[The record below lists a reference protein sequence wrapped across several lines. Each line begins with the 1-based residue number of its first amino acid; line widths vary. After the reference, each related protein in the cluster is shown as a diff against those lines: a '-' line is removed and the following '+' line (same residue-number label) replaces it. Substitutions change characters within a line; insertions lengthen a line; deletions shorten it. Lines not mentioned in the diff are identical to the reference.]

1 MSRCENPL
9 VNQKRKTSYG
19 KKRWR
24 YRSRNPRSGR
34 DRFDRLCD
42 VEFAGGRRL
51 DGAGRRRRLHR
62 VADGDHRLVPGLSAV
77 RHENL
82 QSEINFRFVSVSC
95 KVRPSGALFIL
106 ENFMR
111 ILFLLFALALAG
123 AANAGGVERLKAFIA
138 GAKTAEADFTQTVAD
153 KTGRVTQQASGKM
166 AFARPG
172 KFRWDYRAP
181 YEQVIVGDGTR
192 LWLYDTDLEQVTVKP
207 LGDVIAG
214 TPAAL
219 LAGDNAIEKYFS
231 LKNAGEGDGLE
242 WLEATPK
249 TRDTTFE
256 RIRMG
261 FKGDVLVQMEL
272 FDFFGQRTTLKLSNF
287 ARNPAIAPSR
297 FTFTP
302 PKGADI
308 IGE

>member
-1 MSRCENPL
+1 M
-9 VNQKRKTSYG
+9 
-19 KKRWR
+19 
-24 YRSRNPRSGR
+24 
-34 DRFDRLCD
+34 RL
-42 VEFAGGRRL
+42 
-51 DGAGRRRRLHR
+51 
-62 VADGDHRLVPGLSAV
+62 
-77 RHENL
+77 
-82 QSEINFRFVSVSC
+82 
-95 KVRPSGALFIL
+95 
-106 ENFMR
+106 
-111 ILFLLFALALAG
+111 LFLLFALALG
-123 AANAGGVERLKAFIA
+123 SAAHAGGVERLKAFIA

-153 KTGRVTQQASGKM
+153 KNGRVSQQASGTM

-172 KFRWDYRAP
+172 KFRWDYNKP
-181 YEQVIVGDGTR
+181 YEQVIVGDGVK
-192 LWLYDTDLEQVTVKP
+192 LWLYDTDLEQVTVKT

-231 LKNAGEGDGLE
+231 LKNAGEAGGLE

-261 FKGDVLVQMEL
+261 FKGDVLMQMEL
-272 FDFFGQRTTLKLSNF
+272 FDFFGQRTTLKLTKMV
-287 ARNPAIAPSR
+287 RNPSIPASR

>member
-1 MSRCENPL
+1 
-9 VNQKRKTSYG
+9 
-19 KKRWR
+19 
-24 YRSRNPRSGR
+24 
-34 DRFDRLCD
+34 
-42 VEFAGGRRL
+42 
-51 DGAGRRRRLHR
+51 
-62 VADGDHRLVPGLSAV
+62 
-77 RHENL
+77 
-82 QSEINFRFVSVSC
+82 
-95 KVRPSGALFIL
+95 
-106 ENFMR
+106 MR
-111 ILFLLFALALAG
+111 LLFVLFVLALTG
-123 AANAGGVERLKAFIA
+123 AAHAGGVDRLKAFIA

-153 KTGRVTQQASGKM
+153 KSGRITQQASGKM

-172 KFRWDYRAP
+172 KFRWDYAAP
-181 YEQVIVGDGTR
+181 YEQVIVGDGVK
-192 LWLYDTDLEQVTVKP
+192 LWLYDADLEQVTVKS

-219 LAGDNAIEKYFS
+219 LAGDNSIEKYFS
-231 LKNAGEGDGLE
+231 LKNAGEAGGLE

-272 FDFFGQRTTLKLSNF
+272 YDFFGQRTTLKLSRF
-287 ARNPAIAPSR
+287 VRNPSIAPSR

-308 IGE
+308 LGE

>member
-1 MSRCENPL
+1 M
-9 VNQKRKTSYG
+9 
-19 KKRWR
+19 
-24 YRSRNPRSGR
+24 
-34 DRFDRLCD
+34 RL
-42 VEFAGGRRL
+42 
-51 DGAGRRRRLHR
+51 
-62 VADGDHRLVPGLSAV
+62 
-77 RHENL
+77 
-82 QSEINFRFVSVSC
+82 
-95 KVRPSGALFIL
+95 
-106 ENFMR
+106 
-111 ILFLLFALALAG
+111 LFLLFALALG
-123 AANAGGVERLKAFIA
+123 SAAHAGGVERLKAFIA

-153 KTGRVTQQASGKM
+153 KSGRVSQQASGTM

-172 KFRWDYRAP
+172 KFRWDYNKP
-181 YEQVIVGDGTR
+181 YEQVIVGDGVK
-192 LWLYDTDLEQVTVKP
+192 LWLYDTDLEQVTVKT

-231 LKNAGEGDGLE
+231 LKNAGEAGGLE

-272 FDFFGQRTTLKLSNF
+272 FDFFGQRTTLKLTHF
-287 ARNPAIAPSR
+287 VRNPAIAPSR

>member
-1 MSRCENPL
+1 M
-9 VNQKRKTSYG
+9 
-19 KKRWR
+19 
-24 YRSRNPRSGR
+24 
-34 DRFDRLCD
+34 RL
-42 VEFAGGRRL
+42 
-51 DGAGRRRRLHR
+51 
-62 VADGDHRLVPGLSAV
+62 
-77 RHENL
+77 
-82 QSEINFRFVSVSC
+82 
-95 KVRPSGALFIL
+95 
-106 ENFMR
+106 
-111 ILFLLFALALAG
+111 LFLLFALALG
-123 AANAGGVERLKAFIA
+123 SAAHAGGVERLKAFIA

-153 KTGRVTQQASGKM
+153 KNGRVSQQASGTM

-172 KFRWDYRAP
+172 KFRWDYNKP
-181 YEQVIVGDGTR
+181 YEQVIVGDGTK
-192 LWLYDTDLEQVTVKP
+192 LWLYDTDLEQVTVKT

-231 LKNAGEGDGLE
+231 LKNAGEAGGLE

-272 FDFFGQRTTLKLSNF
+272 FDFFGQRTTLKLTKMV
-287 ARNPAIAPSR
+287 RNPSIPASR